1 MDEIISTFGIKWELM
16 LFQALNFGVL
26 LFLLHRYLYRPVL
39 RIVAEREAHIKKG
52 VKDAE
57 RASRELKNAEEER
70 RHILTQ
76 AARDAEAMHDA
87 ARRASD
93 AARAEAVAK
102 LAHESAAIIASAHER
117 AEAEKRRTITESKEE
132 IARMAVL
139 AAERILRKKHG

>member
-26 LFLLHRYLYRPVL
+26 LFLLHRYLYRPILKV
-39 RIVAEREAHIKKG
+39 VAEREAHIKKG

-57 RASRELKNAEEER
+57 RASRELKSAEEER
-70 RHILTQ
+70 RRILTQ
-76 AARDAEAMHDA
+76 ATRDAEMMHDT
-87 ARRASD
+87 ARRAAEVARSE
-93 AARAEAVAK
+93 AATK
-102 LAHESAAIIASAHER
+102 LAQETAMIIASARER

-139 AAERILRKKHG
+139 AAERILRRKHQ

>member
-1 MDEIISTFGIKWELM
+1 MDEIINTFGIKWELM

-26 LFLLHRYLYRPVL
+26 LFLLHRYLYRPILKV
-39 RIVAEREAHIKKG
+39 VAEREAHIKKG

-57 RASRELKNAEEER
+57 RASRELKSAEEER

-76 AARDAEAMHDA
+76 ATRDAEAMHDT
-87 ARRASD
+87 ARRAAD
-93 AARAEAVAK
+93 ASRAEAVAA
-102 LAHESAAIIASAHER
+102 LSRESAAIIASAHER
-117 AEAEKRRTITESKEE
+117 AEAEKRRMITESKEE